1 MRPTLV
7 LLITSLLLASPGCTE
22 GRKPKPHLSRGSDD
36 YKEAEEAEET
46 AEVTIAA
53 EEPDPTVL
61 GSIQVTNLTTTKLH
75 ASEVDVTDSIK
86 ARSIFAT
93 RMYSEDVAASGSVS
107 VASLLVKR
115 SARINGEVKI
125 LGGVATDDLEA
136 SSVVSSKLKATTAT
150 ISGTLTAGKIETNG
164 IDNVGN
170 EIITLRQ
177 RVQQLENVV
186 NKLMGGGDGGT
197 SSISTTS
204 IGTLE

>member
-7 LLITSLLLASPGCTE
+7 FLITVLLLASLGCTD
-22 GRKPKPHLSRGSDD
+22 GRKPKPHDSRGSDD
-36 YKEAEEAEET
+36 YRYKAEEVEET

-61 GSIQVTNLTTTKLH
+61 DSIQVTNLTTTKLL
-75 ASEVDVTDSIK
+75 ASEADVTDSIK
-86 ARSIFAT
+86 TRSIFAT

-125 LGGVATDDLEA
+125 LGVVTTENLEA
-136 SSVVSSKLKATTAT
+136 SSVVSSKLKGTTAT
-150 ISGTLTAGKIETNG
+150 ISGTLNAGKIETNG

-177 RVQQLENVV
+177 RVQQLENAV
-186 NKLMGGGDGGT
+186 NKLMGDGDGGT
-197 SSISTTS
+197 SSIPTTS
-204 IGTLE
+204 TLE